1 MHMTKT
7 AATSTQQ
14 FLRPCKLTEDPQ
26 NAHSFCHLIEA
37 LPDSVLIQTG
47 GKIVFAN
54 QSALALHKADSA
66 EQMLGRD
73 MTEFIRP
80 EYLPAV
86 QLEIEHSTS
95 TGLASRPLE
104 VVAVCC
110 DGSYVDVEAI
120 GLPIL
125 WNKKRSMVVVLRDI
139 RLRKKAQEAALVWQ
153 KRLQLAQKAGLR
165 IGLWDWDLTANTV
178 SWCEETFRQ
187 FGFAKDTFSGRVE
200 DALHKLHPKDRGR
213 IEATIQRV
221 LAGET
226 EEYSEQYRLLDADGS
241 ITWIHANGVVV
252 RNGSAHMVGIGI
264 DVTEQRNTEQS
275 LRKSEEKYRQL
286 FENATYGVF
295 LAKPDGTLLD
305 ANPALVSM
313 LGYDSKEELL
323 TRNLAEDIYENPA
336 ERIAVLSQASSGHR
350 VEGFE
355 VDWRRKDG
363 KVFPVRMSGAA
374 ALSDEGAVTY
384 EVIVEDIT
392 QRRKLEEQYRQSQ
405 KMEAVGLLAGG
416 ISHDFN
422 NLLGVILG
430 NADLLLDKIQPGSEQ
445 RYAEAIK
452 KAGRSATLLVRQ
464 LLAFSRK
471 QVLYPTILDLN
482 TVVTELTRM
491 LHRVIGEDVR
501 VVTDLDTNLG
511 TVRAD
516 RGQLEQILMNLATN
530 SRDAMPNG
538 GTFSIRTDNAE
549 LGSEFLAQYPYIKT
563 GSYVHFAVTDTGV
576 GMSQEVCSR
585 VFEPFFTTKDK
596 GRGTGLGL
604 SMVYG
609 IVKQSGGYIWVSST
623 PGTGSTFDIYL
634 PRIKDQTAP
643 DLPTA
648 PVRLEYPS
656 GTETILVLEDDQSLR
671 QVTCELLTQ
680 SGYQVL
686 QADCPDTAMEVAT
699 KHTGM
704 ISVIVSDVV
713 LPEMGGPLVV
723 ERLQRL
729 HPEMKALYVS
739 GYAEVP
745 VAQQLVAAGAIL
757 LQKPVSRKDLLAK
770 VDEILHSQTAGY

>member
-1 MHMTKT
+1 MTK
-7 AATSTQQ
+7 AAASLTQQ

-47 GKIVFAN
+47 RTIVFAN

-66 EQMLGRD
+66 EQMLGHD

-125 WNKKRSMVVVLRDI
+125 WNKKPSMVVVLRNI
-139 RLRKKAQEAALVWQ
+139 RLRKKAQEAAQAWQ
-153 KRLQLAQKAGLR
+153 TRLELAQRAGLK
-165 IGLWDWDLTANTV
+165 IGLWDWDLTTNTL
-178 SWCEETFRQ
+178 SFCDESYRQ
-187 FGFAKDTFSGRVE
+187 FGLTKQTFSGRLQ
-200 DALHKLHPKDRGR
+200 DAMCKLHPNDRQR
-213 IEATIQRV
+213 VEAALERV
-221 LAGET
+221 LAGKT
-226 EEYSEQYRLLDADGS
+226 EEYSEQYRVLHPDGT
-241 ITWIHANGVVV
+241 ITSVESNGVVV
-252 RNGSAHMVGIGI
+252 RNGSAHMFGVGIDI
-264 DVTEQRNTEQS
+264 TEQKRIEQS
-275 LRKSEEKYRQL
+275 LRQSEEKYRQL

-305 ANPALVSM
+305 VNPALVSM
-313 LGYDSKEELL
+313 LGYDSKQELL
-323 TRNLAEDIYENPA
+323 TRNLSEDIYDNPGDRA
-336 ERIAVLSQASSGHR
+336 AVLSQALPGQR
-350 VEGFE
+350 VDGFE
-355 VDWRRKDG
+355 VNWRRKDG

-374 ALSDEGAVTY
+374 ALSDEGTVTHY

-452 KAGRSATLLVRQ
+452 KAGRSATSLVRQ

-501 VVTDLDTNLG
+501 VVTDLDTKLG
-511 TVRAD
+511 TIRAD

-538 GTFSIRTDNAE
+538 GTFSIRTDNTE

-563 GSYVHFAVTDTGV
+563 GSYVHLAVTDTGV

-634 PRIKDQTAP
+634 PRIKDQGVP
-643 DLPTA
+643 DLPA
-648 PVRLEYPS
+648 PPVRAEYPS

-671 QVTCELLTQ
+671 QVTCELLTH
-680 SGYQVL
+680 SGYQIL

-699 KHTGM
+699 KHTGA
-704 ISVIVSDVV
+704 ISLIVSDVV
-713 LPEMGGPLVV
+713 LPEMGGPSVV
-723 ERLQRL
+723 AKLQRL

-757 LQKPVSRKDLLAK
+757 LQKPVSRKDLLTK
-770 VDEILHSQTAGY
+770 VDEILHSQTTGS